1 MRRIGVLWIV
11 AAVALFA
18 QTVRVATAANMSFA
32 LPELVKRFSAAH
44 PGADIEMVVGGSGKL
59 RAQIENGAPFDLFLS
74 ANTAYPDA
82 LAAKGLSLG
91 NPVVYAKGALALLS
105 VNGAPLASDLSTLT
119 DARYTR
125 IAVANPVTAPYGVAA
140 REALT
145 HAGIYDK
152 VKPKLIYGESISQTV
167 VYTLNAA
174 DGGII
179 AKSALF
185 SPKLSRFK
193 EGEAWV
199 AVDTTLYTPIA
210 QGMVLLRHA
219 EDNPD
224 AKAFFEFLQSD
235 EAKGVLRR
243 YGYEVE

>member
-1 MRRIGVLWIV
+1 MRVVLAVWIWF
-11 AAVALFA
+11 AVFA
-18 QTVRVATAANMSFA
+18 SAGNVRVATAANMSFA
-32 LPELVKRFSAAH
+32 LPELIKAFTQHH
-44 PGADIEMVVGGSGKL
+44 PQTHIAMQVGGSGKL

-74 ANTAYPDA
+74 ANTAYPEA

-91 NPVVYAKGALALLS
+91 KPVVYAKGALALLS
-105 VNGAPLASDLSTLT
+105 LKGAPLSTDLSTLT
-119 DARYTR
+119 DARYGR

-140 REALT
+140 VEALK
-145 HAGIYDK
+145 HAGVYEK

-167 VYTLNAA
+167 IYTLKAA

-193 EGEAWV
+193 EGREWV
-199 AVDTTLYTPIA
+199 AVDRSLYTPIA
-210 QGMVLLRHA
+210 QGMVLLQHA
-219 EDNPD
+219 QHNAD

-235 EAKGVLRR
+235 EAKAILKR